1 MAFKLPGLSL
11 GGTKAAPL
19 SIMGTV
25 ADTGVTQDSAA
36 LPMLRGKSAAEQLRI
51 LRIPFLIF
59 AILTTAM
66 VLYQIRVSSF
76 GTAYVAG
83 AGQMRTLSQQIAKAS
98 QLALQGEPNAFGELE
113 QSRAQFNQLLAALT
127 NGGDINGGGKYTHR
141 RQSSGCLARFHPDRG
156 PARARCGQYQR
167 GGLDQG
173 DGHARPAANGPG

>member
-59 AILTTAM
+59 AILTTA
-66 VLYQIRVSSF
+66 Y
-76 GTAYVAG
+76 
-83 AGQMRTLSQQIAKAS
+83 
-98 QLALQGEPNAFGELE
+98 
-113 QSRAQFNQLLAALT
+113 
-127 NGGDINGGGKYTHR
+127 INMSY
-141 RQSSGCLARFHPDRG
+141 PEID
-156 PARARCGQYQR
+156 
-167 GGLDQG
+167 
-173 DGHARPAANGPG
+173 